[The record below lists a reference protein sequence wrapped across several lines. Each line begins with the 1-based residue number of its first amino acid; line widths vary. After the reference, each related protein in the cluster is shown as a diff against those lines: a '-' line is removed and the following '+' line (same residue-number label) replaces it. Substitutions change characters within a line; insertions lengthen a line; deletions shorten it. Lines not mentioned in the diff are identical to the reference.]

1 MAPHANVT
9 SQTRLTV
16 TAGRYRHGDESSL
29 RGAEGA
35 LRLADMNTPVHGAS
49 GRDDGQHHQSGQ
61 GHRLPVV
68 QQPVEIE
75 TVATTGEPG
84 GREEG
89 PKARTVIEAPLLGDA
104 GGEDAI
110 SESGEIRIKAQPA
123 ANGRACSFMTNRML
137 CRGFS
142 WWFDSSSVA
151 EDSPL
156 AATIFALPSVDSVLL
171 DGSVLT
177 ISLTADVHV
186 QWPSFAAEV
195 GAAIRAHLA
204 AGGAVVATH
213 VIDAIPDEATVRR
226 DIQRVVDEE
235 INPGI
240 AAHSGV
246 ITLDSVHGNGV
257 RITMGGGCQGCSAA
271 DVTLKSGIHRA
282 FRDAVSGLGA
292 IYDDT
297 DHEAG
302 TNPFF
307 S

>member
-1 MAPHANVT
+1 MHTPT
-9 SQTRLTV
+9 
-16 TAGRYRHGDESSL
+16 HGT
-29 RGAEGA
+29 
-35 LRLADMNTPVHGAS
+35 LAQG
-49 GRDDGQHHQSGQ
+49 DGQHQGSGQ

-68 QQPVEIE
+68 QQPVEIG
-75 TVATTGEPG
+75 TVASSGEPG
-84 GREEG
+84 DREER
-89 PKARTVIEAPLLGDA
+89 PKARHVIEAPLRVNTS
-104 GGEDAI
+104 GEDVI
-110 SESGEIRIKAQPA
+110 SESGEIRIKAQRTA
-123 ANGRACSFMTNRML
+123 DGRACSFMTNRML

-142 WWFDSSSVA
+142 WWFDRTSVA
-151 EDSPL
+151 EDCPL
-156 AATIFALPSVDSVLL
+156 GATICALPSVDSVLL

-177 ISLTADVHV
+177 IRLKADVHV
-186 QWPSFAAEV
+186 QWPSFAVEV

-204 AGGAVVATH
+204 AGTAVVAKH
-213 VIDAIPDEATVRR
+213 VIDAIPDEATIRR

-246 ITLDSVHGNGV
+246 ITLDSVHGNSV

-282 FRDAVSGLGA
+282 FRDAVPRLGA

-297 DHEAG
+297 DHQAG

>member
-1 MAPHANVT
+1 M
-9 SQTRLTV
+9 
-16 TAGRYRHGDESSL
+16 E
-29 RGAEGA
+29 
-35 LRLADMNTPVHGAS
+35 TPAHGAS
-49 GRDDGQHHQSGQ
+49 GRGDGQHQQPGQ

-68 QQPVEIE
+68 QRPVEIG
-75 TVATTGEPG
+75 TVATSSEPG
-84 GREEG
+84 DREEG
-89 PKARTVIEAPLLGDA
+89 PKTRHVIEAPLLGDS
-104 GGEDAI
+104 GGEDVI
-110 SESGEIRIKAQPA
+110 SESGEVRIKAQPA

-156 AATIFALPSVDSVLL
+156 AATIRALSSVDSVLL

-177 ISLTADVHV
+177 ISLKADVHV
-186 QWPSFAAEV
+186 QWPSLAAEV

-204 AGGAVVATH
+204 AGTAVVAKH
-213 VIDAIPDEATVRR
+213 VIDAIPDEAAIRS

-246 ITLDSVHGNGV
+246 ITLDSVHGNSV

-282 FRDAVSGLGA
+282 FRDAVPRLGA